1 MQLPE
6 LNQEE
11 AMSDFCKANNLSEEK
26 RAKLQMVV
34 NDQLKIYFAKRRQNH
49 SMAISGKLWN
59 SNRYLS

>member
-1 MQLPE
+1 
-6 LNQEE
+6 
-11 AMSDFCKANNLSEEK
+11 MSDFCKANNLSEEK